1 MTRVVAIAAAVVA
14 VVAPMS
20 PEWVERAYSTSLYI
34 ALQRRLTA
42 LTNHVPISLLELGA
56 AVVIV
61 IFISHAVGRWRSARL
76 AAMRGRR
83 AGALAGLV
91 VDAAAFA
98 AVVYLLFLALWGLN
112 YRRTSIA
119 TRFDHDRSRVTEE
132 AVDRLAR
139 HAASRLNALHRVA
152 HARPWPALDAL
163 PSSMGAAFAAA
174 QRAAGL
180 DRQAVPGRPK
190 RTLLTPYFVRA
201 GIDGLTD
208 PFFLE
213 VLVND
218 RVLPIERQSV
228 VAHEWAHLAGF
239 AHEAEA
245 GFLGWLTTM
254 NGDEQAQYSGWLT
267 VYAYAASAV
276 DDERR
281 ARLAYMLEA
290 GPYRRPAGDRPARR
304 DGGAK
309 GSRRRTG
316 CLRSVPARQP
326 GRVRHTELRR
336 AGDAHRRLPPGSRR
350 PSGPAADALE
360 RSLTMPASR
369 AARTA
374 RYYRGS
380 RPSKSDFP
388 IGSDERRVRRSSGSV
403 SARRGGGGTSI
414 QRRQSQA
421 WHRYGRFL
429 VKPRRIRSTI
439 DLARDG

>member
-14 VVAPMS
+14 ALAPTS
-20 PEWVERAYSTSLYI
+20 PEWVELAYSTSWYI

-42 LTNHVPISLLELGA
+42 LTNHVPISLLEVGA
-56 AVVIV
+56 AVLIA

-76 AAMRGRR
+76 AAMRGQR

-119 TRFDHDRSRVTEE
+119 TRFDHDQSRVTEE

-152 HARPWPALDAL
+152 HARPWPDLDAL
-163 PSSMGAAFAAA
+163 PASMGAAFAAA
-174 QRAAGL
+174 QRAASL
-180 DRQAVPGRPK
+180 DRQAIPGRPK
-190 RTLLTPYFVRA
+190 RTFLTAYFVRA
-201 GIDGLTD
+201 GIDGMTD

-218 RVLPIERQSV
+218 RVLPFERPSV

-281 ARLAYMLEA
+281 ARLAYALEA
-290 GPYRRPAGDRPARR
+290 GPTEDLRAIDRRVEAAAPRVRAVARVAYDQFLRANRVESGVRSYGELVTLIAGCRLDR
-304 DGGAK
+304 DGRPVPS
-309 GSRRRTG
+309 SRG
-316 CLRSVPARQP
+316 PN
-326 GRVRHTELRR
+326 
-336 AGDAHRRLPPGSRR
+336 R
-350 PSGPAADALE
+350 P
-360 RSLTMPASR
+360 
-369 AARTA
+369 
-374 RYYRGS
+374 
-380 RPSKSDFP
+380 
-388 IGSDERRVRRSSGSV
+388 
-403 SARRGGGGTSI
+403 
-414 QRRQSQA
+414 
-421 WHRYGRFL
+421 
-429 VKPRRIRSTI
+429 
-439 DLARDG
+439 

>member
-14 VVAPMS
+14 ALAPTS
-20 PEWVERAYSTSLYI
+20 PEWVERAYSTFIYI
-34 ALQRRLTA
+34 GLQRSLTA
-42 LTNHVPISLLELGA
+42 LTNHVPISLLEVGA
-56 AVVIV
+56 AVLIA

-119 TRFDHDRSRVTEE
+119 TRFDHDRSRVTED

-152 HARPWPALDAL
+152 RSRPWPDLDAL
-163 PSSMGAAFAAA
+163 PASMGAAFAAA
-174 QRAAGL
+174 QRAAAL

-190 RTLLTPYFVRA
+190 RTLLTPYFARA
-201 GIDGLTD
+201 GIDGMTD

-218 RVLPIERQSV
+218 RVLPFERPSV

-281 ARLAYMLEA
+281 ARLAYALEA
-290 GPYRRPAGDRPARR
+290 GPTEDLRAIDRRVETAAPRVRAVARVAYDQFLRANRVESGVRSYGELVTLIAGCRLDRDGRPA
-304 DGGAK
+304 
-309 GSRRRTG
+309 
-316 CLRSVPARQP
+316 
-326 GRVRHTELRR
+326 
-336 AGDAHRRLPPGSRR
+336 
-350 PSGPAADALE
+350 PS
-360 RSLTMPASR
+360 S
-369 AARTA
+369 
-374 RYYRGS
+374 RGS
-380 RPSKSDFP
+380 NRP
-388 IGSDERRVRRSSGSV
+388 
-403 SARRGGGGTSI
+403 
-414 QRRQSQA
+414 
-421 WHRYGRFL
+421 
-429 VKPRRIRSTI
+429 
-439 DLARDG
+439 